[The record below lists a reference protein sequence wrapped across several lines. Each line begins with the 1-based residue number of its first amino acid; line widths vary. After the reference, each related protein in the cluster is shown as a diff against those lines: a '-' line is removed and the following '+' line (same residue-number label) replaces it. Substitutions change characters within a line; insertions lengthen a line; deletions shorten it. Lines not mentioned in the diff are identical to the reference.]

1 MKNIY
6 LKDMNYSDKIKNLTQ
21 SFQRFTSNENQL
33 LALSGEGI
41 ALLAQR
47 KEGIWYHQA
56 SDYDDIV
63 GISSVLDVDVNKKS
77 QFDTDAVLK
86 ELLEA
91 MKKSAYEDMQID
103 FETSSE
109 FCVKKIE
116 PASVAV
122 LKQDSDEMAVI
133 QSILSEIINRW
144 LAAPIARFF
153 PDLME
158 KYKSLR
164 TLFFNY
170 LEIKQNFDD
179 YVNAIFPLYKQVVL
193 SQKVESQEAQN
204 RQQTFISNLDYLKNM
219 TVKEARQNINQK
231 PKISEEKINQLMAK
245 KCDSLSEVLSIL
257 NK

>member
-1 MKNIY
+1 
-6 LKDMNYSDKIKNLTQ
+6 MNYSEKIKNITQ

-33 LALSGEGI
+33 LALSGEEI
-41 ALLAQR
+41 TLLAQK

-56 SDYDDIV
+56 SDYDDIL
-63 GISSVLDVDVNKKS
+63 GISSVLEVDVNKKHA
-77 QFDTDAVLK
+77 FDTDAVLK

-91 MKKSAYEDMQID
+91 IKKSAYEDMKID

-133 QSILSEIINRW
+133 QSILNDIINRW

-164 TLFFNY
+164 TLFYNY
-170 LEIKQNFDD
+170 LEIKKNFDD
-179 YVNAIFPLYKQVVL
+179 YVNSIFPLYKQVVL
-193 SQKVESQEAQN
+193 SQKVEGPEAQV
-204 RQQTFISNLDYLKNM
+204 RQSNFIFNLDYLKNM

-231 PKISEEKINQLMAK
+231 PKITEAKINQLMGQK
-245 KCDSLSEVLSIL
+245 YNSLSEVLNIL
-257 NK
+257 NA